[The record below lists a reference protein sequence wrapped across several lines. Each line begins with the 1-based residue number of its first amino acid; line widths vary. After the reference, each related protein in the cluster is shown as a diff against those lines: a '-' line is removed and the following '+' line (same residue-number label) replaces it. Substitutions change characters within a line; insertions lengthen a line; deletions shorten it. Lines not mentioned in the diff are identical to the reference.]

1 MEPMATIK
9 HRIGLVIRLI
19 DSVSGR
25 EISERNVM
33 FEIPDGIGE
42 PIIRGNGVYLFI
54 NIIPKDFELEVHV
67 YGYESGRAKIV
78 FQDLD
83 EKMPVQEL
91 YLLPLDFPAGGK
103 EVLTLQ
109 GNMPGIKAIEAVSLN
124 EVTCSIKSYEKRK
137 HIMVVMNP
145 HNFSLSRIHY
155 GLLNSERTRY
165 TKIQVE
171 RELSHTQLQLKG
183 GLEEEWVFNQAI
195 QPIIWGKVSDNG
207 DYMLRVAES
216 KSAIYLVR
224 FEVDDEVFFQKVD
237 FNQLEELVKGDNTW
251 ES

>member
-1 MEPMATIK
+1 MEPVATIK
-9 HRIGLVIRLI
+9 QSIGLVIRLI
-19 DSVSGR
+19 DSISGR
-25 EISERNVM
+25 EISERNVL
-33 FEIPDGIGE
+33 FDLPEEIGS
-42 PIIRGNGVYLFI
+42 PIARGNGVYLFI
-54 NIIPKDFELEVHV
+54 NMIREDFELEVHV

-83 EKMPVQEL
+83 EKMPIQEL
-91 YLLPLDFPAGGK
+91 YLLPLDLPAGGIDI
-103 EVLTLQ
+103 LTLR

-137 HIMVVMNP
+137 NIMVVMNP

-155 GLLNSERTRY
+155 GLLNLERTRY
-165 TKIQVE
+165 TKIQIE
-171 RELSHTQLQLKG
+171 KELSHTQLQLKG

-207 DYMLRVAES
+207 DYMLRVADS
-216 KSAIYLVR
+216 KNAVYLVR

-237 FNQLEELVKGDNTW
+237 FNQLEELVKGGNTW